1 MTSHDTGLCL
11 AVYCVMLKFTND
23 LCREAEKADADAS
36 GEDEEIFFGPVG
48 HTEKC
53 VAVGVNEVAQANDKL
68 RPLSPLTATQ
78 MAELCREAY
87 TVAYQIE
94 HADSSEPLSSH
105 AEITGLLGND
115 EVPKINPV
123 EDLTSNVVVT
133 DRSPCVD
140 KALSTNTC
148 DDLISGSTESGKE
161 LCDDKTSSNNVFIDK
176 ALSTNTWDDL
186 IPGSTESAKELCD
199 DKTSF
204 NNVFVDKAL
213 STNTCNDLI
222 PGSTESAKEL
232 CDDKTSSDNVFVD
245 KALSTNTCDD
255 LIRGS
260 TESGK
265 ESCDEKTSPNNVFED
280 ILSSLGSA
288 LPAIE
293 PGSLKLD
300 EHGAVKFSAAAD
312 HASAADA
319 NTKLRTAIPAPSGLR
334 RAVSAKTSVTRSAG
348 IPMKVLTVRQ

>member
-213 STNTCNDLI
+213 STNTC
-222 PGSTESAKEL
+222 
-232 CDDKTSSDNVFVD
+232 
-245 KALSTNTCDD
+245 DD

>member
-123 EDLTSNVVVT
+123 EDLTSNVVDT

-161 LCDDKTSSNNVFIDK
+161 LCDDKTSFNNVFVDK
-176 ALSTNTWDDL
+176 ALSTNTCDDL

-199 DKTSF
+199 DKTSS
-204 NNVFVDKAL
+204 N
-213 STNTCNDLI
+213 
-222 PGSTESAKEL
+222 
-232 CDDKTSSDNVFVD
+232 NVFVD